1 MLAFLLPVVRYLG
14 FAGVVAVG
22 MFIFYEGLP
31 LGPLRY
37 IPVVGPA
44 LAQLVD
50 GRVDREFAA
59 GQKEERDLW
68 LDRIRIAERERDED
82 VAKKQA
88 ELDDLALAYYN
99 LRAENRANIV
109 KLDEVIAEAEKD
121 EANEPQTA
129 GPVCRRFIPRRV
141 SDQLNAIR

>member
-1 MLAFLLPVVRYLG
+1 MPVFLVAAFRYLG

-37 IPVVGPA
+37 VPYVGPA

-50 GRVDREFAA
+50 GRVDREYAA
-59 GQKEERDLW
+59 GAKAERDLW
-68 LDRIRIAERERDED
+68 LDRIRVAERERDED
-82 VAKKQA
+82 VAQKQA

-99 LRAENRANIV
+99 LKAENRANIV
-109 KLDEVIAEAEKD
+109 RLDDAIAEAEKD
-121 EANEPQTA
+121 EANEPPAA

-141 SDQLNAIR
+141 SNQLNAIR